1 MKARPLT
8 GERYRPFG
16 AVVAAFGGTKPK
28 KANMGTA
35 RRWDFLAPLENKRSR
50 AKANLSVFRCAP
62 FKGKAFSV
70 KLLERHEHSTQVF
83 LPLPGAARFLII
95 VAKGG
100 KKPDLKTVQAFIMK
114 GAQGLTYKPGT
125 WHHPMVALDRAS
137 DLACIVHEDG
147 TQRDCE
153 VAPLSSPLFISLK

>member
-16 AVVAAFGGTKPK
+16 AVVAAFGGAKAK

-35 RRWDFLAPLENKRSR
+35 RRWDFLAPLENRR
-50 AKANLSVFRCAP
+50 PGAKANLSVFRCAP
-62 FKGKAFSV
+62 FTGKTFSV
-70 KLLERHEHSTQVF
+70 KLLERHAHSTQVF
-83 LPLPGAARFLII
+83 LPLPGAARFLIV

-100 KKPDLKTVQAFIMK
+100 KMPDLRTVQAFIMG

-125 WHHPMVALDRAS
+125 WHHPMVALDRPS
-137 DLACIVHEDG
+137 DLACLVHEDG
-147 TQRDCE
+147 TKSDCE
-153 VAPLSSPLFISLK
+153 VFALPEPVVVRL